1 MTSAGSEPGW
11 YFDPDGGDHERF
23 WNGEA
28 STEHR
33 RSKPLTSNPTPDR
46 VSEPRSHRRDDER
59 LPLQDEADAQGG
71 APDGEDVGC
80 GAHLEDLAAA
90 RDRLD
95 AARGEVDE
103 AKAIAK
109 RAALQAHHNGTF
121 ETTIANSLGVDRMT
135 VRRWLGKR

>member
-71 APDGEDVGC
+71 APDGEDGWCAVPIWKTSRRPATGWTRP
-80 GAHLEDLAAA
+80 A
-90 RDRLD
+90 
-95 AARGEVDE
+95 
-103 AKAIAK
+103 
-109 RAALQAHHNGTF
+109 
-121 ETTIANSLGVDRMT
+121 
-135 VRRWLGKR
+135 VRSMKPRR

>member
-11 YFDPDGGDHERF
+11 DFDPDGGDHERF

-90 RDRLD
+90 RDRRA
-95 AARGEVDE
+95 AARRGGDGG
-103 AKAIAK
+103 KAETK
-109 RAALQAHHNGTF
+109 RG
-121 ETTIANSLGVDRMT
+121 
-135 VRRWLGKR
+135 